1 MGPSTEEK
9 FEVKKETLADGTE
22 VETTTQETTTK
33 EEKVIP
39 MTIGGAGGSMTMS
52 SKRTVTS
59 SSSQSGEIPI
69 SIGRGGVTAVKS
81 PRPRTLPFAFD
92 NMGGMDMSMPSL
104 NMPNADDMMAQ
115 MQKQMEAQMQS
126 MMSGMGSMQGSMQAS
141 MPTTMQMTMESS
153 SSTTS
158 QGVEQQM
165 QQQQAA
171 RTQQAPQQH
180 QEIHQEF
187 FVPLK
192 QIDKVQKNALAEATA
207 MAKMKDGFFEVVVNI
222 QRFEP
227 EEIKVY
233 LEGQAVM
240 VTAEKKQGN
249 IVCDSYEQKISLPAD
264 VDTDRLTSGISR
276 DGILMI
282 RVPRRRSP
290 DRIIPI
296 QFDTK
301 ISAVEKAIQK
311 SVQIESMTAE
321 QVQNDLQAANV

>member
-1 MGPSTEEK
+1 
-9 FEVKKETLADGTE
+9 
-22 VETTTQETTTK
+22 
-33 EEKVIP
+33 

-126 MMSGMGSMQGSMQAS
+126 MMSGMGSMQAS

-165 QQQQAA
+165 QQQAA
-171 RTQQAPQQH
+171 
-180 QEIHQEF
+180 
-187 FVPLK
+187 
-192 QIDKVQKNALAEATA
+192 
-207 MAKMKDGFFEVVVNI
+207 
-222 QRFEP
+222 
-227 EEIKVY
+227 
-233 LEGQAVM
+233 
-240 VTAEKKQGN
+240 
-249 IVCDSYEQKISLPAD
+249 
-264 VDTDRLTSGISR
+264 
-276 DGILMI
+276 
-282 RVPRRRSP
+282 
-290 DRIIPI
+290 
-296 QFDTK
+296 
-301 ISAVEKAIQK
+301 
-311 SVQIESMTAE
+311 
-321 QVQNDLQAANV
+321 

>member
-1 MGPSTEEK
+1 
-9 FEVKKETLADGTE
+9 
-22 VETTTQETTTK
+22 
-33 EEKVIP
+33 
-39 MTIGGAGGSMTMS
+39 
-52 SKRTVTS
+52 
-59 SSSQSGEIPI
+59 
-69 SIGRGGVTAVKS
+69 
-81 PRPRTLPFAFD
+81 
-92 NMGGMDMSMPSL
+92 
-104 NMPNADDMMAQ
+104 
-115 MQKQMEAQMQS
+115 MQH
-126 MMSGMGSMQGSMQAS
+126 
-141 MPTTMQMTMESS
+141 
-153 SSTTS
+153 
-158 QGVEQQM
+158 
-165 QQQQAA
+165 QQAPKP
-171 RTQQAPQQH
+171 QQAPQQH
-180 QEIHQEF
+180 QEMIHQEF
-187 FVPLK
+187 FVPFR
-192 QIDKVQKNALAEATA
+192 QINQVQKNALAEATA

-296 QFDTK
+296 QFDAK

-321 QVQNDLQAANV
+321 QVQNDLQAANVEAIKIETEEDAVKAASAELIESLTVGVAEQAGAEAGEEAGSIVAPERAQASLADATAKAAGLALAARIAEETGRDVGRVSGAQAAAMAA